1 MKKTMICINCSRGC
15 TLEVKDENGE
25 ISVSGNSCP
34 RGEKFGRQEMIQ
46 PMRTI
51 ASTVRTV
58 FDEVPVLP
66 CRVNREIP
74 REKIPAVMHAINQVL
89 VKERIGRGD
98 IIIKDVEH
106 TGADVIAT
114 SSILKEEDTYGV

>member
-1 MKKTMICINCSRGC
+1 MKKTMICINCPRGC
-15 TLEVKDENGE
+15 TLEVTDENGE
-25 ISVSGNSCP
+25 ISVHGNSCP
-34 RGEKFGRQEMIQ
+34 RGETFGRQEMIQ

-51 ASTVRTV
+51 SSTVRTV

-74 REKIPAVMHAINQVL
+74 KEKIPDVMHAINQTL

-114 SSILKEEDTYGV
+114 SNILKEEDTYGV